1 MDTVNEADWK
11 LFKEKLPVWQENYM
25 ARINKKLVSILSDES
40 LNAGDRFWKAEK
52 LINREKK
59 CTGVICEM
67 RRNAMFMNI
76 ISLLQEK
83 AITVEDLSEFSPELQ
98 GRIKMMFRG

>member
-25 ARINKKLVSILSDES
+25 ARINKKLVSILSDEN

-52 LINREKK
+52 L
-59 CTGVICEM
+59 T
-67 RRNAMFMNI
+67 A
-76 ISLLQEK
+76 S
-83 AITVEDLSEFSPELQ
+83 FSPRCSNSSAVNGLCRSGEILS
-98 GRIKMMFRG
+98 